1 MSKVLPP
8 FYYYYFWIFESVLTI
23 AGGISAIVDPIKWTA
38 NLMPSYLERSTLN
51 MGHTSRGQT
60 ITGQLGSCFLL
71 LGMISVSLFYLF
83 KKHLNDQPVIQ
94 EKLVRGLLIPLAIA
108 DPSLGFLCSTGMT
121 LLPLPVS
128 HLKNPS
134 EWTFMLHATVWITLG
149 LFIVRIAWLFGIG
162 RASTQIKRSTV
173 SSIHR
178 ARLPL
183 SKANSEAVVEQI
195 TRTEPSPAQ
204 KTPTSTRKRAGRARK
219 IVDDD

>member
-108 DPSLGFLCSTGMT
+108 DLLHTGMT